1 MEAELNLK
9 MKLDA
14 DGFIP
19 LPDGKKSNMM
29 FVDEGEL
36 FDIMMQRF
44 RTRKWYIFFF
54 PLSGFERVTMAVE
67 NKFYTPGTDRNKGY
81 EIVSMMNKNTT
92 LVMCYKPFMPSAQL
106 TDLLIEL
113 GSLHKNNPS
122 FHNIDPTAE
131 KDIPMIN
138 IPEDKDVAFVGVED
152 EPATY
157 AMLRITLFQDFLD
170 YCVKQATGT

>member
-1 MEAELNLK
+1 
-9 MKLDA
+9 
-14 DGFIP
+14 
-19 LPDGKKSNMM
+19 
-29 FVDEGEL
+29 
-36 FDIMMQRF
+36 
-44 RTRKWYIFFF
+44 
-54 PLSGFERVTMAVE
+54 
-67 NKFYTPGTDRNKGY
+67 
-81 EIVSMMNKNTT
+81 MNKNTT